1 MATIK
6 KHTWTRTELDERGRP
21 RRVTL
26 AAYGYDLRV
35 NGRRERRW
43 DAAWRTPAD
52 ARLGLAIAAIH
63 AENRQRYGSPRIHA
77 KGVHSPILLP
87 GVSAFGRIHDV
98 RRCPIGA

>member
-52 ARLGLAIAAIH
+52 ARVALAEREKEIAAGRVDPPE
-63 AENRQRYGSPRIHA
+63 ARRMVEFLRKATAFFA
-77 KGVHSPILLP
+77 KEHP
-87 GVSAFGRIHDV
+87 
-98 RRCPIGA
+98 